1 MSVDKESKTFETL
14 VLGKKILGSKPVF
27 LTKDQKVTS
36 GQSVSVRHSVP
47 AVLVHTRM
55 ATDSSCAL

>member
-1 MSVDKESKTFETL
+1 
-14 VLGKKILGSKPVF
+14 LGSKHVF